1 MAKTKNDTKRVGCV
15 LPGELHHRLKVYTAT
30 HKLNMGDWLK
40 SVIARALV
48 VAENRA
54 AK

>member
-30 HKLNMGDWLK
+30 HKVKMGDWIRTAIHRTLAK
-40 SVIARALV
+40 
-48 VAENRA
+48 AEVS
-54 AK
+54 K